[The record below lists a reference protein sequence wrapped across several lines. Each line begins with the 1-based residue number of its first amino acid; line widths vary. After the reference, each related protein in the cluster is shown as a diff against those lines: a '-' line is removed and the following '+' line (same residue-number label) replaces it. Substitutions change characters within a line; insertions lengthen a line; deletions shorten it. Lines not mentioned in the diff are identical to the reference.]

1 MRFYLGKVVLP
12 RLLRGHRMADLTI
25 ATILLLG
32 LFIIL
37 MIIRVPITFSL
48 IFSSIATALYLK
60 IPLMAVVQQMVQ
72 GVRSFSLLAIPF
84 FIIAG
89 EMMGQGGI
97 SRRLI
102 QFSNLLVGRIRGGL
116 AQVNC
121 LASMFFG
128 GISGS
133 AVADVSSIGTI
144 LIPMMKEKGYDDDF
158 SVGITVTSA
167 CQGVIIPPSHNMIIY
182 SLAAGGVSVGR
193 LFLGGFIPGVLLGL
207 GLMIV
212 SYIFA
217 IKRNYPKERKY
228 TLKEALQIS
237 KDAILGLLTAI
248 IIIGGVIS
256 GIFTATESAAIAV
269 VYAFIITFF
278 VYREIPLK
286 VFPRILYNS
295 LKTLAM
301 VMALIAAA
309 SAFGW
314 LMAYLR
320 IPAKATEALL
330 SITHNK
336 VLLLLLINVL
346 LLLLGMIMD
355 MAPLILITTPIL
367 YPVVVTSL
375 GISPVHFGIML
386 ILNLAIGLTT
396 PPVGSALFVGCAIG
410 KIRIEQVAKTML
422 PMWLVMFTVL
432 MLITFVPE
440 ITMWIPD
447 MIMPQK

>member
-1 MRFYLGKVVLP
+1 M
-12 RLLRGHRMADLTI
+12 LLQ
-25 ATILLLG
+25 
-32 LFIIL
+32 
-37 MIIRVPITFSL
+37 VPITFTLAISAV
-48 IFSSIATALYLK
+48 ITASYLGL
-60 IPLMAVVQQMVQ
+60 PLMVVVQQMVQ

-102 QFSNLLVGRIRGGL
+102 LFSNLLVGRIRGGL

-193 LFLGGFIPGVLLGL
+193 LFLGGFIPGVMLGT

-217 IKRNYPKERKY
+217 VKRGYPKEKRY
-228 TLKEALQIS
+228 TIKEALQIS
-237 KDAILGLLTAI
+237 KDAVLGLMTAVI
-248 IIIGGVIS
+248 IMGGVIS
-256 GIFTATESAAIAV
+256 GVFTATESAAVAV

-278 VYREIPLK
+278 VYREIPLARFK
-286 VFPRILYNS
+286 GILYGA

-309 SAFGW
+309 SAFGY
-314 LMAYLR
+314 LMAYLK
-320 IPAKATEALL
+320 IPAKATEVLL

-336 VLLLLLINVL
+336 TLLLLLVNAL
-346 LLLLGMIMD
+346 LLVLGMIMD

-367 YPVVVTSL
+367 YPVFGGAL
-375 GISPVHFGIML
+375 GMAPVHFGIML

-396 PPVGSALFVGCAIG
+396 PPVGSALFVGCAVG
-410 KIRIEQVAKTML
+410 KIRIEQVVKTML
-422 PMWLVMFTVL
+422 PMWAVMVAVL
-432 MLITFVPE
+432 MLISFVPE
-440 ITMWIPD
+440 ITMFVPNLV
-447 MIMPQK
+447 MPQR

>member
-1 MRFYLGKVVLP
+1 MTGVQTCALP
-12 RLLRGHRMADLTI
+12 I
-25 ATILLLG
+25 
-32 LFIIL
+32 
-37 MIIRVPITFSL
+37 
-48 IFSSIATALYLK
+48 
-60 IPLMAVVQQMVQ
+60 
-72 GVRSFSLLAIPF
+72 
-84 FIIAG
+84 
-89 EMMGQGGI
+89 
-97 SRRLI
+97 
-102 QFSNLLVGRIRGGL
+102 SNLLVGRVRGGL

-144 LIPMMKEKGYDDDF
+144 LIPMMKKNGYDDDF

-193 LFLGGFIPGVLLGL
+193 LFLGGFIPGVMLGL

-217 IKRNYPKERKY
+217 VRRNYPKGRKY
-228 TLKEALQIS
+228 SLREAVTIT
-237 KDAILGLLTAI
+237 KDALLGLMTAVI
-248 IIIGGVIS
+248 IMGGVIS
-256 GIFTATESAAIAV
+256 GVFTATESAAVAV
-269 VYAFIITFF
+269 VYAFFITFF
-278 VYREIPLK
+278 VYREIPLSAMK
-286 VFPRILYNS
+286 GILYGA

-320 IPAKATEALL
+320 IPALATQALL
-330 SITHNK
+330 SITNNR
-336 VLLLLLINVL
+336 VVLLLLINLL
-346 LLLLGMIMD
+346 LLLLGTIMD

-367 YPVVVTSL
+367 YPVVVTEL
-375 GISPVHFGIML
+375 GMSPIHFGIML

-410 KIRIEQVAKTML
+410 KIRIENVIKTML
-422 PMWLVMFTVL
+422 PMYLVMVTVL
-432 MLITFVPE
+432 MLITFIPA
-440 ITMWIPD
+440 ITMFVPNLL
-447 MIMPQK
+447 MP

>member
-1 MRFYLGKVVLP
+1 V
-12 RLLRGHRMADLTI
+12 ADQGLAI
-25 ATILLLG
+25 ALLLG
-32 LFIIL
+32 SFVGMLLLQI
-37 MIIRVPITFSL
+37 PITFCLAVASV
-48 IFSSIATALYLK
+48 ITAVYLD
-60 IPLMAVVQQMVQ
+60 IPLMAIVQQMVQ

-102 QFSNLLVGRIRGGL
+102 LFSNLLVGRVRGGL

-193 LFLGGFIPGVLLGL
+193 LFLGGFIPGVMLGV

-217 IKRNYPKERKY
+217 IKRGYPKERKY
-228 TLKEALQIS
+228 SWKEALVIS
-237 KDAILGLLTAI
+237 RDAILGLMTAVI
-248 IIIGGVIS
+248 IMGGVIS
-256 GIFTATESAAIAV
+256 GVFTATESAAIAV
-269 VYAFIITFF
+269 VYAFFITFF

-286 VFPRILYNS
+286 AMKGILYNA

-320 IPAKATEALL
+320 IPALATEALL
-330 SITHNK
+330 TISHNK
-336 VLLLLLINVL
+336 IVLLLLINL
-346 LLLLGMIMD
+346 LLLVLGTIMD

-367 YPVVVTSL
+367 YPVVVGAL
-375 GISPVHFGIML
+375 GMSPVHFGIML

-410 KIRIEQVAKTML
+410 RIRIEQVFKTLL
-422 PMWLVMFTVL
+422 PMWFVMVAVL
-432 MLITFVPE
+432 MLITFVPA
-440 ITMWIPD
+440 ITMFVPNLL
-447 MIMPQK
+447 MP

>member
-1 MRFYLGKVVLP
+1 MP
-12 RLLRGHRMADLTI
+12 DSTI

-32 LFIIL
+32 LFVFL
-37 MIIRVPITFSL
+37 MIIRLPITFSL
-48 IFSSIATALYLK
+48 IFSSIVTAVYLK

-102 QFSNLLVGRIRGGL
+102 LFSNLLVGRIRGGL

-144 LIPMMKEKGYDDDF
+144 LIPMMKQKGYDDDF

-193 LFLGGFIPGVLLGL
+193 LFLGGFIPGVLLGV

-217 IKRNYPKERKY
+217 IKRNYPKERRY
-228 TLKEALQIS
+228 TLKEALQIT
-237 KDAILGLLTAI
+237 KDAVLGLLTAV

-256 GIFTATESAAIAV
+256 GVFTATESAAIAV

-286 VFPRILYNS
+286 MFPRILYNS

-330 SITHNK
+330 SVTHNK
-336 VLLLLLINVL
+336 VLLLILINVL

-367 YPVVVTSL
+367 YPVAVGSL
-375 GISPVHFGIML
+375 GMSPVHFGIML

-396 PPVGSALFVGCAIG
+396 PPVGSALFVGCAVG
-410 KIRIEQVAKTML
+410 KIRIEQVVKTML
-422 PMWLVMFTVL
+422 PMWLVMFAVL

-447 MIMPQK
+447 MLMPQK

>member
-1 MRFYLGKVVLP
+1 MP
-12 RLLRGHRMADLTI
+12 DSTI

-32 LFIIL
+32 LFVFL
-37 MIIRVPITFSL
+37 MIIRLPITFSL
-48 IFSSIATALYLK
+48 IFSSIVTAVYLK

-102 QFSNLLVGRIRGGL
+102 LFSNLLVGRIRGGL

-193 LFLGGFIPGVLLGL
+193 LFLGGFIPGVLLGV

-217 IKRNYPKERKY
+217 IKRNYPKERRY
-228 TLKEALQIS
+228 TLKEALQIT
-237 KDAILGLLTAI
+237 KDAVLGLLTAV

-256 GIFTATESAAIAV
+256 GVFTATESAAIAV

-286 VFPRILYNS
+286 MFPRILYNS

-330 SITHNK
+330 SVTHSK
-336 VLLLLLINVL
+336 VLLLILINVL

-367 YPVVVTSL
+367 YPVVVGSL
-375 GISPVHFGIML
+375 GMSPVHFGVML

-396 PPVGSALFVGCAIG
+396 PPVGSALFVGCAVG
-410 KIRIEQVAKTML
+410 KIRIEQVVKTML
-422 PMWLVMFTVL
+422 PMWLVMFAVL

-447 MIMPQK
+447 MLMPQK

>member
-1 MRFYLGKVVLP
+1 
-12 RLLRGHRMADLTI
+12 MADLNI

-32 LFIIL
+32 LFVFF
-37 MIIRVPITFSL
+37 MIIRLPITFSL
-48 IFSSIATALYLK
+48 IFSSIITALYLK

-102 QFSNLLVGRIRGGL
+102 LFSNLLVGRIRGGL

-193 LFLGGFIPGVLLGL
+193 LFLGGFIPGVLLGV

-228 TLKEALQIS
+228 TLKEALQIT
-237 KDAILGLLTAI
+237 KDAILGLFTAI

-256 GIFTATESAAIAV
+256 GVFTATESAAIAV

-330 SITHNK
+330 MVTHNK
-336 VLLLLLINVL
+336 VLLLILINLL

-367 YPVVVTSL
+367 YPVVVTAL
-375 GISPVHFGIML
+375 GMSPIHFGIML

-396 PPVGSALFVGCAIG
+396 PPVGSALFVGCAVG
-410 KIRIEQVAKTML
+410 RIRIEQVVKTML
-422 PMWLVMFTVL
+422 PMWLVMIGVL

-440 ITMWIPD
+440 ITLWIPD
-447 MIMPQK
+447 MLMPQK